1 VSVFRL
7 LLKFSLLVKALLL
20 QLYHCDV
27 SGIHALPFLLNS
39 NSNIIIL
46 VVVVIMIWSVVSVG
60 S

>member
-1 VSVFRL
+1 MSVFRL
-7 LLKFSLLVKALLL
+7 LLKFSLQVKALLL

-46 VVVVIMIWSVVSVG
+46 VVVIMIWYGVFL
-60 S
+60 